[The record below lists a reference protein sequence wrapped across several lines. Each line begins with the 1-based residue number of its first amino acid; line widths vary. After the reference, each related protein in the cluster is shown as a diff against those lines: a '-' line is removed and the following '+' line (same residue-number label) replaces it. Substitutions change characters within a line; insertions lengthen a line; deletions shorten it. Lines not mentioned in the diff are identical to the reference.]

1 MPAPGLMIP
10 DSIAQWRMPDG
21 STIRLEDWVDKPVW
35 SCADLESGF
44 NDRTITLF
52 TYTVGQEVASSANI
66 TTRRT
71 ATERD
76 TNVQVGGT
84 NASTEEILVF
94 AIRTEVYFFGLT
106 TLHNATTTVVASGAS
121 SAPHTGMPIPMME
134 NLSLFNAHLTLR
146 LMVSQKCYAEEGFG
160 YFNAGFGPWGSA
172 VIGSALELGSIRTYG
187 NPGLPS
193 DEAIRY
199 YRMPHHIGGT
209 EKYRVELKNYAG
221 TTLDVV
227 NGVGGSGVA
236 SFPLTSALHRV
247 FVHLEGA
254 RKRPTA

>member
-44 NDRTITLF
+44 SDRQITLF
-52 TYTVGQEVASSANI
+52 TYTVGEEVASTANL

-71 ATERD
+71 STERD
-76 TNVQVGGT
+76 TNVQVGGS

-94 AIRTEVYFFGLT
+94 AIRVEHYFFALT
-106 TLHNATTTVVASGAS
+106 TLHDATSYSVAGVPGA
-121 SAPHTGMPIPMME
+121 PIPI
-134 NLSLFNAHLTLR
+134 LPVFSLLNETLTLR
-146 LMVSQKCYAEEGFG
+146 LMVSQKAYAEEGLG
-160 YFNAGFGPWGSA
+160 YFNTGFGPYG
-172 VIGSALELGSIRTYG
+172 LGSVFPSDVEITRTYG
-187 NPGLPS
+187 NAGLPS
-193 DEAIRY
+193 DEAVRY

-209 EKYRVELKNYAG
+209 EKYRVELKNYRG
-221 TTLDVV
+221 TTV
-227 NGVGGSGVA
+227 NILSDSGDA
-236 SFPLTSALHRV
+236 TGLTSSLIRTY
-247 FVHLEGA
+247 VHLEGA

>member
-21 STIRLEDWVDKPVW
+21 SVIRLEDWVDKPVW

-52 TYTVGQEVASSANI
+52 TYTVGEEVASTANI

-71 ATERD
+71 STERD
-76 TNVQVGGT
+76 TNVQVGGS

-94 AIRTEVYFFGLT
+94 AIRTEIYWYELT
-106 TLHNATTTVVASGAS
+106 TIHDATTARVAGA
-121 SAPHTGMPIPMME
+121 AGGADTGMPIPLMP
-134 NLSLFNAHLTLR
+134 NLSLFNQGLTLR
-146 LMVSQKCYAEEGFG
+146 LMVSQKAYAEEGFG
-160 YFNAGFGPWGSA
+160 YFNTGFGPYGFGVISA
-172 VIGSALELGSIRTYG
+172 DLELGSIRTYG
-187 NPGLPS
+187 NAGLPS
-193 DEAIRY
+193 DEAVRY

-209 EKYRVELKNYAG
+209 EKYRVELKNYQGDTFTAVNDVG
-221 TTLDVV
+221 TNNALNT
-227 NGVGGSGVA
+227 
-236 SFPLTSALHRV
+236 LHRV